1 MSWKNFTHILCGGIG
16 LYLLILIGFS
26 IYEWSLKYYVNKAI
40 DKVLPIGEY
49 SDDEAIVAEIK
60 PNEDIN
66 DHRFFHPKLENPI
79 NIDGFKYKY
88 ALSGVRGVY
97 YVRRTDDGSIH
108 QMTIWPQTVLTKDEI
123 YFVRDVDSLIVAM
136 NKAYPHLSNTLNI
149 SSPQRVQRRHDE
161 LQKSVKDA
169 ESIMFRQSHCCF
181 TNEDCTDSFGIPI
194 DIDNYRFIFEGK
206 CGGNKKVISM
216 FPAFY
221 KIKSTALYLSAL
233 CIGFI
238 LIIFFIV
245 TLQQSINRHKLTKTI
260 TRRGTNAA
268 NYVNEVSP
276 ETIRASKSYC
286 KYCGKEID
294 DDSMFCRYCGKN
306 QSYH

>member
-26 IYEWSLKYYVNKAI
+26 LYEWSLKYNVNKAI

-49 SDDEAIVAEIK
+49 SDEEAIVAEIK

-66 DHRFFHPKLENPI
+66 DHLYFHPKLENLI
-79 NIDGFKYKY
+79 NIDGFKYEY
-88 ALSGVRGVY
+88 TLSGVRGVH
-97 YVRRTDDGSIH
+97 YVRRADDGSIH

-123 YFVRDVDSLIVAM
+123 YFVRDVDSLIIAM
-136 NKAYPHLSNTLNI
+136 NKAYPYLSNNLNI
-149 SSPQRVQRRHDE
+149 SSPKRTQKRHDE
-161 LQKSVKDA
+161 LQKSVKEA
-169 ESIMFRQSHCCF
+169 ETIMFGQSHCYF

-194 DIDNYRFIFEGK
+194 DVGNYRFIFEGK
-206 CGGNKKVISM
+206 CGNKKIISM

-221 KIKSTALYLSAL
+221 KIKSTILYLSAL

-238 LIIFFIV
+238 LIILFIV
-245 TLQQSINRHKLTKTI
+245 TLQQSINRNKLTKIINLRETKV
-260 TRRGTNAA
+260 A
-268 NYVNEVSP
+268 NYVDEDSP
-276 ETIRASKSYC
+276 KTISPSKSYC

-306 QSYH
+306 QS

>member
-1 MSWKNFTHILCGGIG
+1 MSWKNFTHILCGGIC
-16 LYLLILIGFS
+16 LYLLILIGFYL
-26 IYEWSLKYYVNKAI
+26 YEWSLKYNVNKAI

-49 SDDEAIVAEIK
+49 SDEEAIVAEIK

-66 DHRFFHPKLENPI
+66 DHLYFHPKLENLI

-88 ALSGVRGVY
+88 TLSDVRGVH

-136 NKAYPHLSNTLNI
+136 NKAYPYLSNNLNI
-149 SSPQRVQRRHDE
+149 SSPKRTQKRHDE
-161 LQKSVKDA
+161 LQKSVKEA
-169 ESIMFRQSHCCF
+169 ESIMFGQSHCCF

-194 DIDNYRFIFEGK
+194 DMGNYRFIFEGK
-206 CGGNKKVISM
+206 CGNKKVISM

-221 KIKSTALYLSAL
+221 KIKSTVLYLSAL

-238 LIIFFIV
+238 LIILFIV
-245 TLQQSINRHKLTKTI
+245 TLQQSINRHKLTKIINLRETKV
-260 TRRGTNAA
+260 A
-268 NYVNEVSP
+268 NYVDEDSP
-276 ETIRASKSYC
+276 KTISPSKSYC
-286 KYCGKEID
+286 KYCEKEID

-306 QSYH
+306 QS

>member
-1 MSWKNFTHILCGGIG
+1 MGWKNFTHILCGGIG

-66 DHRFFHPKLENPI
+66 DHRYFHPKLENTI
-79 NIDGFKYKY
+79 NIDGFKYRY

-136 NKAYPHLSNTLNI
+136 NKAYPYLSNSLNI
-149 SSPQRVQRRHDE
+149 SSPKRMQKRHDE

-169 ESIMFRQSHCCF
+169 ESIMFGQSHCCF

-206 CGGNKKVISM
+206 CGGNKKVISI

-221 KIKSTALYLSAL
+221 KIKSTVLYLSAL

-245 TLQQSINRHKLTKTI
+245 TLQQSINRHELTKNI
-260 TRRGTNAA
+260 TRRETKVT
-268 NYVNEVSP
+268 NYVYEDSSKTISP
-276 ETIRASKSYC
+276 SKSHC

-294 DDSMFCRYCGKN
+294 DNSMFCRYCGKK
-306 QSYH
+306 QS